1 VQHDAAQRDPSL
13 MMWIRPNPVF
23 RRLPPAALPFITIL
37 AKTALHQKGQKTTR
51 HCVMSCRRDLHD
63 IQCSAK
69 DHLDCDVDNDGQA
82 DVRNPSMILQKVR
95 NERSSH
101 AHHRN

>member
-37 AKTALHQKGQKTTR
+37 AKTALHQKGRK
-51 HCVMSCRRDLHD
+51 MEM
-63 IQCSAK
+63 I
-69 DHLDCDVDNDGQA
+69 DVWVFY
-82 DVRNPSMILQKVR
+82 DVRYSRRRRRGSVSCHADATFMISNVPRKII
-95 NERSSH
+95 ST
-101 AHHRN
+101 AT